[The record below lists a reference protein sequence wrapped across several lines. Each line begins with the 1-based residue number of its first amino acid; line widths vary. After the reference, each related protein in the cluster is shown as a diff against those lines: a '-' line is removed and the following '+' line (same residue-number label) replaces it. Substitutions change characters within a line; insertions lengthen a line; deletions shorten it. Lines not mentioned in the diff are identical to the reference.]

1 MGASGDDSKN
11 HHPGDRQRGLRE
23 ALVSGNRPAG
33 LRLALPLAAVIL
45 GALALVAV
53 SVGFQWRSGS
63 ILATGGPEVSPE
75 LIPGPD
81 NKTCSELEGPGQEW
95 VELKY
100 ENDINDVNADFTD
113 GTLTVSVTFTTPA
126 KFFNWSSNI
135 GVDAVFVK
143 AGNQGHNLYRYD
155 PPLEVTEDDGLRSPG
170 VALTNQISHIS
181 FCYDIE
187 ATPTPTESLTATP
200 TATAPATPTATPI
213 ATPTETPT
221 ETATA
226 TPTGTATTTPT
237 ETAVTTPTPTPTEV
251 ASATPAETAVATP
264 TETPTAPPT
273 ETPTATPTAT
283 ATAAATVGST
293 VAAAA
298 SPTPAPAVSP
308 AALAVALPPTGG
320 APGEGSAA
328 EEPLMIGGALSLL
341 ALAFIGTA
349 RRMRRPS
356 RSP

>member
-95 VELKY
+95 VELKS

-187 ATPTPTESLTATP
+187 ATPTPTEALTATP
-200 TATAPATPTATPI
+200 TATAPATPTA
-213 ATPTETPT
+213 
-221 ETATA
+221 
-226 TPTGTATTTPT
+226 
-237 ETAVTTPTPTPTEV
+237 TPTPTPTEV

-273 ETPTATPTAT
+273 ETPTTTPTAT
-283 ATAAATVGST
+283 ATDAATVGST

-298 SPTPAPAVSP
+298 GPTPAPAVSP